1 MHTSKRLRRYVCN
14 LILYSQHSL
23 IEPLQIGLIAS
34 PTPFATGRPHTL
46 FSGKEIYS
54 DGAVGIAIC
63 RYPKTFGAQK
73 DLKITYEDL
82 EPLGGPLEV
91 TA

>member
-1 MHTSKRLRRYVCN
+1 MMSRD
-14 LILYSQHSL
+14 ILTELFS
-23 IEPLQIGLIAS
+23 QIGLIAS
-34 PTPFATGRPHTL
+34 PTPFVTGRPHTL
-46 FSGKEIYS
+46 FSGKDIYS

-63 RYPKTFGAQK
+63 RAPKTFDAAK
-73 DLKITYEDL
+73 DLKVSYEGL